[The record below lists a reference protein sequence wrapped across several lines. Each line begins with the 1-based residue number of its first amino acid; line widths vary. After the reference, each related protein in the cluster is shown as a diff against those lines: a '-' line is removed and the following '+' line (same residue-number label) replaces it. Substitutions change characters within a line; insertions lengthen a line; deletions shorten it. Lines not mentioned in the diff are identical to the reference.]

1 MTESQVTIKGD
12 KMTLKRGIYSFLGI
26 AVLCAPALLAQQV
39 KTDYDRNPDFSRY
52 KTYSWGNVH
61 TQDPLWVDRIKGAVN
76 SLLAARGWT
85 QPESAGA
92 TPIMPLEMTTEHR
105 TDTRPSA

>member
-39 KTDYDRNPDFSRY
+39 KTDYDRNADFSRY

-61 TQDPLWVDRIKGAVN
+61 TQAPLWVDRIKGAVN
-76 SLLAARGWT
+76 SALTAIGCT
-85 QPESAGA
+85 QVEAGEA
-92 TPIMPLEMTTEHR
+92 VPIMAIDMTRERRALR
-105 TDTRPSA
+105 T